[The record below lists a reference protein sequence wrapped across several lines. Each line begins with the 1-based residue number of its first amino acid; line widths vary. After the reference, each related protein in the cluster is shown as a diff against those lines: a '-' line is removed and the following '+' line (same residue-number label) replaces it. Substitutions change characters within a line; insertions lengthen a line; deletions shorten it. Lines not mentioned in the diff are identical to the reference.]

1 MSEDIKPSLL
11 SSCGSVGCCR
21 EGSRETLNRERARC
35 IWPRKHSH
43 TPLGSYVSAEDSV
56 QQAAFGALGRL
67 RVVQVRSSGPPG
79 AKDIQFLEAS
89 RLYELQRR
97 EGKGCRGRVGRLS
110 I

>member
-1 MSEDIKPSLL
+1 MNAQNASGRD
-11 SSCGSVGCCR
+11 
-21 EGSRETLNRERARC
+21 N
-35 IWPRKHSH
+35 
-43 TPLGSYVSAEDSV
+43 TPLGSYVSAENSV

-67 RVVQVRSSGPPG
+67 RLVQVRSSGPPG

-97 EGKGCRGRVGRLS
+97 EGEGRRGRVGRLS